1 MSMTKILDELPK
13 LSIGERQLLFQR
25 LNELKTGE
33 IEETPELLAA
43 IDEAQAAPH
52 ENDLSVEEIRQ
63 NVSRWAR
70 TKRALSP
77 NGAA

>member
-1 MSMTKILDELPK
+1 MSMTDILDELPK
-13 LSIGERQLLFQR
+13 LSVEERQLLFQR
-25 LNELKTGE
+25 LNELETGE
-33 IEETPELLAA
+33 IEETPEMLAA
-43 IDEAQAAPH
+43 IDEAQATPH

>member
-1 MSMTKILDELPK
+1 MSMTDILDELPK
-13 LSIGERQLLFQR
+13 LSVEERQLLSQR

-33 IEETPELLAA
+33 FEETPEMLAA

-52 ENDLSVEEIRQ
+52 EKDLSAEEIRQ

-70 TKRALSP
+70 TK
-77 NGAA
+77 